1 MAWPKMSDA
10 DKALR
15 AEFLELAAK
24 LPKPKC
30 SNGRFSVIA
39 AVEAINAK
47 YGAGTLTVKRGH
59 TWARSA
65 TRNRKGEH
73 KRYPPKRDTD
83 TSPAM
88 GRSHYVRSANGSR
101 GRLIDEI
108 ERGEAVAPWA
118 NGPDQTP
125 WGRKID
131 RSRFPMPRVEWQ
143 GRAL

>member
-15 AEFLELAAK
+15 AEFLELAAT
-24 LPKPKC
+24 LPRPAN
-30 SNGRFSVIA
+30 SNGKFVVTA

-47 YGAGTLTVKRGH
+47 YGPGTLTVTRGQ
-59 TWARSA
+59 TWTRNS

-73 KRYPPKRDTD
+73 KRYPPKEKAEKT
-83 TSPAM
+83 PAM
-88 GRSHYVRSANGSR
+88 RHSHYVRSASGSR
-101 GRLIDEI
+101 GRLVDEI

-118 NGPDQTP
+118 NGKSRTD
-125 WGRKID
+125 WGRMID
-131 RSRFPMPRVEWQ
+131 RTRFPMPRVEWQ